1 MIRQPGGETMG
12 FNFFA
17 KKGCG
22 MKEDSLDKEKRM
34 DGISDSSENSES
46 SLENSSS
53 SSSSSSS
60 SNSSQS

>member
-1 MIRQPGGETMG
+1 MG

-22 MKEDSLDKEKRM
+22 MKEDSLDKEKKM